1 MLISHKWK
9 GVIPMVRLI
18 TGDKGSGKTK
28 KLIELINAAAS
39 SEAGN
44 VVCIEAKQAMTF
56 DIHYHVRLIVA
67 GDYEIASYEAMRGF
81 ISGLYAGNY
90 DISHIFIDNLFKIV
104 GGKSDHEAERF
115 LDWLERF
122 SAAHG
127 VRFTVSASVDTNG
140 VTDGMQK
147 YL

>member
-1 MLISHKWK
+1 
-9 GVIPMVRLI
+9 MVRLI
-18 TGDKGSGKTK
+18 AGEKGTGKTK
-28 KLIELINAAAS
+28 KLIELINAAAAQ
-39 SEAGN
+39 EAGN
-44 VVCIEAKQAMTF
+44 VVCIEAKNAMTF

-67 GDYEIASYEAMRGF
+67 GDYEISSFEEMRGF

-90 DISHIFIDNLFKIV
+90 DISHIFIDNLLKIV
-104 GGKSDHEAERF
+104 RGKSHAEAEQF

-122 SAAHG
+122 SNTHG
-127 VRFTVSASVDTNG
+127 VRFTVSASIDAAS

>member
-1 MLISHKWK
+1 
-9 GVIPMVRLI
+9 MVRLI
-18 TGDKGSGKTK
+18 AGDKGTGKTK
-28 KLIELINAAAS
+28 KLIELVNSAAAS
-39 SEAGN
+39 EAGS
-44 VVCIEAKQAMTF
+44 VVCIEDKQAMTF
-56 DIHYHVRLIVA
+56 DVHYQVRLIVA

-104 GGKSDHEAERF
+104 GGKSDHAAEQF

-122 SAAHG
+122 SDSHG
-127 VRFTVSASVDTNG
+127 VRFTVSASVDAAA
-140 VTDGMQK
+140 VTDGMRK